1 MINGISLDCLMD
13 ILIITHDNIPNI
25 IPFAIEYENGIK
37 TIATKELKSSAIF
50 SPNLIDLIDSIINSP
65 TYIKAGA
72 VANAGI
78 AVAVKT
84 ALGSMPAAERIEGLT
99 ARIYTIE
106 RKVVVPAVTSV
117 FTSEPCSESLK
128 NFSMSR

>member
-37 TIATKELKSSAIF
+37 TIATKELKLSAIF

-78 AVAVKT
+78 AKKIGAKNRDTTNSPATVTAVRPVLPPLET
-84 ALGSMPAAERIEGLT
+84 PT
-99 ARIYTIE
+99 H
-106 RKVVVPAVTSV
+106 
-117 FTSEPCSESLK
+117 ESA
-128 NFSMSR
+128 